1 MAWADQNA
9 ATATLREGNG
19 PKTLNGQQGG
29 SESDWIIDR
38 CLATAT
44 KSKRSPFMEVTTNQM

>member
-38 CLATAT
+38 CFGDGD
-44 KSKRSPFMEVTTNQM
+44 KK